1 MALKNNDELTKI
13 KKTQNKN
20 TLTPKKEGKETMI
33 KCKRNRSQLAEYS
46 VSITGIS
53 LSSPA
58 LEKS

>member
-20 TLTPKKEGKETMI
+20 TPTPKKKEKKLI